1 MAKNEVLYD
10 ADNIV
15 VNKQSVA
22 SGDPV
27 GVGAPATAMLTG
39 VALNAAS
46 TVSPYP
52 VTIKRRGV
60 FNLSV
65 KGVDGGGNS
74 AVALYDAI
82 YYVEADTPKLSKKAT
97 GTLFGWALGTVAS
110 SQTATIPVLLVK

>member
-10 ADNIV
+10 AANVV

-27 GVGAPATAMLTG
+27 GVGATVTALLTG
-39 VALNAAS
+39 VALVAAS
-46 TVSPYP
+46 ATTPYP
-52 VTIKRRGV
+52 VTIRRQGV

-65 KGVDGGGNS
+65 KGIDGGGNS

-97 GTLFGWALGTVAS
+97 GTLFGWALGTVTS
-110 SQTATIPVLLVK
+110 GSTTTIPVLLK